1 MSRGAGQAV
10 EHAAEASVP
19 PLPAG
24 RVCEIWGVLNVT
36 PDSFSDAGLFLD
48 PGAALA
54 RAEVMLG
61 EGAQVIDVGGE
72 SSRPAGACYGEGFS
86 EVSIAEELERVTP
99 VVRALVRGGHR
110 VSVDTVKPAVAHAA
124 LAQGAQIIN
133 DVSCGQSHELL
144 EAVAQAGAEL
154 VLMHT
159 RGRGEVEPP
168 FSVYA
173 DVVQDVLMELE
184 LAAQRAQRAGVA
196 RSKIWFDPG
205 LGFAKTA
212 AQSLSL
218 LAALPSLVGAGRPV
232 LVGASRKSFLAHFGA
247 ARDGA
252 QPAPGE
258 RLPATLASVLASAR
272 AGAQAVRVHD
282 VAEARQ
288 AVSFD
293 RALNEARPR

>member
-1 MSRGAGQAV
+1 MSRGAVQAV
-10 EHAAEASVP
+10 EHAAEAPV

-24 RVCEIWGVLNVT
+24 HVCEIWGVLNIT

-54 RAEVMLG
+54 RAEAMLR

-86 EVSIAEELERVTP
+86 EVPVAEELERVTP
-99 VVRALVRGGHR
+99 VVRALAHGGHR
-110 VSVDTVKPAVAHAA
+110 VSVDTVKPEVARAA
-124 LAQGAQIIN
+124 LHEGAQIIN
-133 DVSCGQSHELL
+133 DVSCGRSHELL
-144 EAVAQAGAEL
+144 DVVAQAGSEL

-173 DVVQDVLMELE
+173 DVVQDVLTELE

-218 LAALPSLVGAGRPV
+218 LAALPTLVAAGPRV
-232 LVGASRKSFLAHFGA
+232 LVGSSRKSFLARFGS

-252 QPAPGE
+252 RPAPGE
-258 RLPATLASVLASAR
+258 RLPASLASVLASAR

-282 VAEARQ
+282 VAEAWQ
-288 AVSFD
+288 ALSFD
-293 RALNEARPR
+293 RALNEARTR